1 MEEKELRLMMNKT
14 KGEILSYFEMVC
26 PTNISFNNVKR
37 KIHKE
42 FDELTNDIIQ
52 IDGKTN
58 TPDKIN
64 VGGETSWGHKTKVSS
79 KS

>member
-1 MEEKELRLMMNKT
+1 MEERQLRLMMNKT

-26 PTNISFNNVKR
+26 PTDISFKNVKK

-42 FDELTNDIIQ
+42 FDELTDDIIQ
-52 IDGKTN
+52 IDAKTTLQEN
-58 TPDKIN
+58 IN
-64 VGGETSWGHKTKVSS
+64 VGGEPSWNNKTKVSN

>member
-1 MEEKELRLMMNKT
+1 MEEKQLRLMMNKT

-52 IDGKTN
+52 IDDSHKE
-58 TPDKIN
+58 KEHIN
-64 VGGETSWGHKTKVSS
+64 VGGETSWTNNRKVSQ